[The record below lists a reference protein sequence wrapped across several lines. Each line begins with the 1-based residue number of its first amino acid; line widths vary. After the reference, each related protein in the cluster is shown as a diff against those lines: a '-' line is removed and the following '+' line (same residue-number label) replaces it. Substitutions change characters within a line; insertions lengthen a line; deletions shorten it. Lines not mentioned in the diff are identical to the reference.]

1 MINIKDISELEK
13 KRKRIKKET
22 YVKIYEQCSR
32 KIKQAIELK
41 QKQAF
46 LKIPSYVVGYP
57 TFDVEQATFYIKRQF
72 ELGGLDATVVEKN
85 ELYVSWHKASK
96 NEKKEKA
103 VETELD
109 DLPSLINLKKAANKY
124 K

>member
-1 MINIKDISELEK
+1 MINIKDISELEN

-41 QKQAF
+41 QKQVF

-72 ELGGLDATVVEKN
+72 ELGGLDVKLIEKN
-85 ELYVSWHKASK
+85 EIYVSWHKASK
-96 NEKKEKA
+96 SEKKTKPDEII
-103 VETELD
+103 D
-109 DLPSLINLKKAANKY
+109 DLPSLMNLKKAASKY